1 MSGGSG
7 VATMVQGQIM
17 SFRMAA
23 RAVVLVVGA
32 GLALPAL
39 TIGASAAE
47 QEHPPAQKWSFSGP
61 LGKFDQGQLQRG
73 LKVYREVCS
82 NCHSLERIAFRNLA
96 EQGGPGF
103 TEEQAEAIA
112 AEYQIKDGP
121 NDSGD
126 MFDRP
131 GRLSDRF
138 PSPFANE
145 EAARSANGGAHPPDM
160 STLAK
165 ARTYERG
172 FPQFVFDI
180 FTQYQ
185 EQGQD
190 YIHAL
195 LGGYEEAPADVKPP
209 KDGLHYNKYFPGH
222 WIGMAQPI
230 EDGQVEYPD
239 GTPTTVDQYGK
250 DMAAFLS
257 WAAEPHLMARKQ
269 MGLVVIFFLVVFA
282 GLLYA
287 VKKRV
292 WHRWDDAH
300 A

>member
-1 MSGGSG
+1 MSG
-7 VATMVQGQIM
+7 VATMVQDKIM

-23 RAVVLVVGA
+23 HAVALIAGA
-32 GLALPAL
+32 GLALSGL

-61 LGKFDQGQLQRG
+61 LGKFDQAQLQRG

-82 NCHSLERIAFRNLA
+82 NCHSLERIAFRNLG
-96 EQGGPGF
+96 EPGGLGY
-103 TEEQAEAIA
+103 TEDEVKAIA

-131 GRLSDRF
+131 GRPSDHF

-145 EAARSANGGAHPPDM
+145 QAARAANGGARPPDM

-185 EQGQD
+185 EQGPD

-195 LGGYEEAPADVKPP
+195 LGGYEEPPAGVKPP
-209 KDGLHYNKYFPGH
+209 KDGLHYNKYFPNH
-222 WIGMAQPI
+222 WLGMAQPI